1 MEETL
6 PRWDLPEVSFVPTDP
21 EAIKAEIVSRY
32 EAAAGR
38 TLATADP
45 IRIFLLS
52 VADEIIQQ
60 RVLIN
65 MAAQN
70 NLLSYATGE
79 YLDALGEYLLVSR
92 LPAAKA
98 VTNIRFTLSQALE
111 EVYIIPAG
119 TEVTNG
125 IVTFATDEELVI
137 AAGDLTGDVAA
148 SCTVPGVAGNGY
160 LPGQLTTIVRPMT
173 FVDMAENTNETYGG
187 ADAESDEDYAERIRL
202 APNAFS
208 VAGPIKAYIFYTKSV
223 SSAIIDVSVDS
234 PTPGVVNVYPL
245 LEGGVIPDQTLL
257 DKVLETLSDEDV
269 RPLTD
274 DVHAL
279 QAMAVPYTI
288 EVHYFIKNADKNKGT
303 AIQAAVTEAVEKYRL
318 WQQGKIGRDIVPDEL
333 VRAVM
338 NAGACRI
345 NNTQDHPFSPG
356 AFQELTKTQVA
367 QCDPETDVTVVFDG
381 YVEG

>member
-1 MEETL
+1 MAETL
-6 PRWDLPEVSFVPTDP
+6 PRWELPEVSFVDTDP
-21 EAIKAEIVSRY
+21 ENIKAEIITRY
-32 EAAAGR
+32 ETAAGR

-52 VADEIIQQ
+52 VADVIIQQ

-92 LPAAKA
+92 LPASPA
-98 VTNIRFTLSQALE
+98 VTNIRFTLSQALT
-111 EVYIIPAG
+111 EVYVIPAG
-119 TEVTNG
+119 TEITNG
-125 IVTFATDEELVI
+125 VVTFATDRELLI
-137 AAGDLTGDVAA
+137 DAGDLTGDVSA
-148 SCTVPGVAGNGY
+148 SCTVAGESGNGY

-173 FVDMAENTNETYGG
+173 FVASAENTNETYGG
-187 ADAESDEDYAERIRL
+187 ADVESDADYAERIRL

-245 LEGGVIPDQTLL
+245 LEGGVIPDTTLL
-257 DKVLETLSDEDV
+257 DRVLETLSADDV

-279 QAMAVPYTI
+279 QATAVPYTI
-288 EVHYFIKNADKNKGT
+288 NVRYFIKNADKNKAET
-303 AIQAAVTEAVEKYRL
+303 IRAAVAEAVENYRL
-318 WQQGKIGRDIVPDEL
+318 WQQGKIGRDIVPAEL

-338 NAGACRI
+338 NAGACRLD
-345 NNTQDHPFSPG
+345 NTLSPNTYT
-356 AFQELTKTQVA
+356 ELTKTQVA
-367 QCDPETDVTVVFDG
+367 QCDPDEDMTVTFG
-381 YVEG
+381 GFVEG

>member
-1 MEETL
+1 MAEKL
-6 PRWDLPEVSFVPTDP
+6 PRWDLPEVSFVETNP
-21 EAIKAEIVSRY
+21 ETIKAEIISRY
-32 EAAAGR
+32 ETAAGR

-45 IRIFLLS
+45 IRIFLLA
-52 VADEIIQQ
+52 VADELIQQ

-65 MAAQN
+65 MAAQS

-79 YLDALGEYLLVSR
+79 YLDALGEYLLVKR

-98 VTNIRFTLSQALE
+98 VTNIRFTLSQALT

-119 TEVTNG
+119 TEITNG
-125 IVTFATDEELVI
+125 VVTFATDEELLI
-137 AAGDLTGDVAA
+137 AAGDLTGDVSA
-148 SCTVPGVAGNGY
+148 SCTVAGESGNGY

-173 FVDMAENTNETYGG
+173 FVASAENTNETYGG
-187 ADAESDEDYAERIRL
+187 ADIESDEDYAERIRL

-245 LEGGVIPDQTLL
+245 LEGGVIPDETLL
-257 DKVLETLSDEDV
+257 EKVLEKLSDEDV

-279 QAMAVPYTI
+279 QATAVPYTI
-288 EVHYFIKNADKNKGT
+288 NVRYFIKNADKNKAET
-303 AIQAAVTEAVEKYRL
+303 IRAAVAEAVENYRI
-318 WQQGKIGRDIVPDEL
+318 WQQGKIGRDIVPAEL

-338 NAGACRI
+338 NAGACRLD
-345 NNTQDHPFSPG
+345 NTLSPNTYT
-356 AFQELTKTQVA
+356 ELTKTQVA
-367 QCDPETDVTVVFDG
+367 QCDVENVTVTFG
-381 YVEG
+381 GFVEG

>member
-1 MEETL
+1 MAETL
-6 PRWDLPEVSFVPTDP
+6 PRWDLPEVSFVETDP

-32 EAAAGR
+32 ENAAGR
-38 TLATADP
+38 TLANADP
-45 IRIFLLS
+45 IRIFLLA

-65 MAAQN
+65 MAAQS

-92 LPAAKA
+92 LPASKA

-111 EVYIIPAG
+111 EVYVIPAG
-119 TEVTNG
+119 TEITNG

-137 AAGDLTGDVAA
+137 AAGDLTGDVSA
-148 SCTVPGVAGNGY
+148 SCTVAGVAGNGY
-160 LPGQLTTIVRPMT
+160 LPGQISTIVRPMT
-173 FVDMAENTNETYGG
+173 FVDLAENTNATYGG
-187 ADAESDEDYAERIRL
+187 ADIESDEDYAERIRL

-208 VAGPIKAYIFYTKSV
+208 VAGPIKAYVFYTQSV

-257 DKVLETLSDEDV
+257 DKVLEKLSAEDV

-279 QAMAVPYTI
+279 QAEAVTYTI
-288 EVHYFIKNADKNKGT
+288 NVRYFIKNSDKNKAET
-303 AIQAAVTEAVEKYRL
+303 IRTNVAAAVENYRI
-318 WQQGKIGRDIVPDEL
+318 WQQGKIGRDIVPAEL

-338 NAGACRI
+338 NAGAARLD
-345 NNTQDHPFSPG
+345 NTLSPN
-356 AFQELTKTQVA
+356 AFRELTKTQVA
-367 QCDPETDVTVVFDG
+367 QCDKDEGVTVIFG
-381 YVEG
+381 GFVEG

>member
-1 MEETL
+1 MAETL
-6 PRWDLPEVSFVPTDP
+6 PRWDLPEVSFVETDP
-21 EAIKAEIVSRY
+21 EAIKAEIVSGY
-32 EAAAGR
+32 EAAAER

-52 VADEIIQQ
+52 VAAEIIQQ

-92 LPAAKA
+92 LPASKA

-111 EVYIIPAG
+111 EVYVIPAG
-119 TEVTNG
+119 TEITNG

-137 AAGDLTGDVAA
+137 AAGDLTGDVSA
-148 SCTVPGVAGNGY
+148 SCTVAGVAGNGY
-160 LPGQLTTIVRPMT
+160 LPGQISTIVRPLT
-173 FVDMAENTNETYGG
+173 FVDLAENTNATYGG
-187 ADAESDEDYAERIRL
+187 ADIESDEDYAERIRL

-208 VAGPIKAYIFYTKSV
+208 VAGPIKAYVFYTQSV

-257 DKVLETLSDEDV
+257 DKVLEKLSAEDV

-279 QAMAVPYTI
+279 QAEAVTYTI
-288 EVHYFIKNADKNKGT
+288 NVRYFIKNSDKNKAET
-303 AIQAAVTEAVEKYRL
+303 IRTNVAAAVENYRL
-318 WQQGKIGRDIVPDEL
+318 WQQGKIGRDIVPAEL

-338 NAGACRI
+338 NAGAARLD
-345 NNTQDHPFSPG
+345 NTLSPN
-356 AFQELTKTQVA
+356 AFRELTKTQVA
-367 QCDPETDVTVVFDG
+367 QCDKDEGVTVTFG
-381 YVEG
+381 GFVEG

>member
-1 MEETL
+1 MAETL
-6 PRWDLPEVSFVPTDP
+6 PRWDLPEVSFVETDP

-32 EAAAGR
+32 ENAAGR

-45 IRIFLLS
+45 IRIFLLA

-65 MAAQN
+65 MAAQS

-92 LPAAKA
+92 LPASKS

-111 EVYIIPAG
+111 EVYVIPAG
-119 TEVTNG
+119 TEITNG

-137 AAGDLTGDVAA
+137 AAGDLTGDVSA
-148 SCTVPGVAGNGY
+148 SCTVAGVAGNGY
-160 LPGQLTTIVRPMT
+160 LPGQISTIVRPMT
-173 FVDMAENTNETYGG
+173 FVDLAENTNATYGG
-187 ADAESDEDYAERIRL
+187 ADIESDEDYAERIRL

-208 VAGPIKAYIFYTKSV
+208 VAGPIKAYVFYTQSV

-257 DKVLETLSDEDV
+257 DKVLEKLSAEDV

-274 DVHAL
+274 DVYAL
-279 QAMAVPYTI
+279 QAEAVTYTI
-288 EVHYFIKNADKNKGT
+288 NVRYFIKNSDKNKAET
-303 AIQAAVTEAVEKYRL
+303 IRANVAAAVENYRL
-318 WQQGKIGRDIVPDEL
+318 WQQGKIGRDIVPAEL

-338 NAGACRI
+338 NAGAARLD
-345 NNTQDHPFSPG
+345 NTLSPN
-356 AFQELTKTQVA
+356 AFRELTKTQVA
-367 QCDPETDVTVVFDG
+367 QCDKDEGVTVTFG
-381 YVEG
+381 GFVEG

>member
-1 MEETL
+1 MADTL
-6 PRWDLPEVSFVPTDP
+6 PRWDLPEVSFVETDP

-32 EAAAGR
+32 ENAAGR

-45 IRIFLLS
+45 IRIFLLA

-65 MAAQN
+65 MAAQS

-92 LPAAKA
+92 LPASKA

-111 EVYIIPAG
+111 EVYVIPAG
-119 TEVTNG
+119 TEITNG

-137 AAGDLTGDVAA
+137 AAGDLTGDVSA
-148 SCTVPGVAGNGY
+148 SCTVAGVAGNGY
-160 LPGQLTTIVRPMT
+160 LPGQISTIVRPMT
-173 FVDMAENTNETYGG
+173 FVDLAENTNATYGG
-187 ADAESDEDYAERIRL
+187 ADIESDADYAERIRL

-208 VAGPIKAYIFYTKSV
+208 VAGPIKAYIFYTQSV

-257 DKVLETLSDEDV
+257 DKVLEKLSAEDV

-279 QAMAVPYTI
+279 QAEAVTYTI
-288 EVHYFIKNADKNKGT
+288 NVRYFIKNSDKNKAET
-303 AIQAAVTEAVEKYRL
+303 IRANVAAAVENYRL
-318 WQQGKIGRDIVPDEL
+318 WQQGKIGRDIVPAEL

-338 NAGACRI
+338 NAGAARLD
-345 NNTQDHPFSPG
+345 NTLSPN
-356 AFQELTKTQVA
+356 AFRELTKTQVA
-367 QCDPETDVTVVFDG
+367 QCDKDEGVTVTFG
-381 YVEG
+381 GFVEG

>member
-1 MEETL
+1 MAETL
-6 PRWDLPEVSFVPTDP
+6 PRWDLPEVNFVSTDP
-21 EAIKAEIVSRY
+21 ESVKAEIIARY
-32 EAAAGR
+32 ETKAGR
-38 TLATADP
+38 KLSTADP
-45 IRIFLLS
+45 VRIFLLS
-52 VADEIIQQ
+52 VADELIQQ

-79 YLDALGEYLLVSR
+79 FLDALGEYLSVSR
-92 LPAAKA
+92 LPASKA
-98 VTNIRFTLSQALE
+98 VATIRFKLSQALE
-111 EVYIIPAG
+111 ELYIIPEG

-125 IVTFATDEELVI
+125 IVTFATDEELI
-137 AAGDLTGDVAA
+137 IPAGDLTGDVAA
-148 SCTVPGVAGNGY
+148 SCTVPGVVGNGY
-160 LPGQLTTIVRPMT
+160 LPGQITTIVRPQT
-173 FVDMAENTNETYGG
+173 FLEEAENVNESYGG
-187 ADAESDEDYAERIRL
+187 SDAESDEDYAERIKL

-208 VAGPIKAYIFYTKSV
+208 VAGPVKAYIFYTKSV

-257 DKVLETLSDEDV
+257 DKVLETLRDEDV

-279 QAMAVPYTI
+279 QATSVSYTI
-288 EVHYFIKNADKNKGT
+288 DVHYSIKLSDKNKGA
-303 AIQAAVTEAVEKYRL
+303 AIQQAVLDAVENYRL

-345 NNTQDHPFSPG
+345 NDTQEHPLLPS
-356 AFQELTKTQVA
+356 ALQVLTKTQVA
-367 QCDPETDVTVVFDG
+367 QCDPETDVSVVFDG

>member
-1 MEETL
+1 MAETL
-6 PRWDLPEVSFVPTDP
+6 PRWDLPEVSFVETDP

-32 EAAAGR
+32 ENAAGR

-45 IRIFLLS
+45 IRIFLLA

-65 MAAQN
+65 MAAQS

-92 LPAAKA
+92 LPASKA

-111 EVYIIPAG
+111 EVYVIPAG
-119 TEVTNG
+119 TEITNG

-137 AAGDLTGDVAA
+137 AAGDLTGDVSA
-148 SCTVPGVAGNGY
+148 SCTVAGVAGNGY
-160 LPGQLTTIVRPMT
+160 LPGQISTIVRPMT
-173 FVDMAENTNETYGG
+173 FVDLAENTNATYGG
-187 ADAESDEDYAERIRL
+187 ADIESDEDYAERIRL

-208 VAGPIKAYIFYTKSV
+208 VAGPIKAYVFYTQSV

-257 DKVLETLSDEDV
+257 DKVLEKLSAEDV

-279 QAMAVPYTI
+279 QAEAVTYTI
-288 EVHYFIKNADKNKGT
+288 NVRYFIKNSDKNKAET
-303 AIQAAVTEAVEKYRL
+303 IRANVAAAVENYRL
-318 WQQGKIGRDIVPDEL
+318 WQQGKIGRDIVPAEL

-338 NAGACRI
+338 NAGAARLD
-345 NNTQDHPFSPG
+345 NTLSPN
-356 AFQELTKTQVA
+356 AFRELTKAQVA
-367 QCDPETDVTVVFDG
+367 QCDKDEGVTVTFG
-381 YVEG
+381 GFVEG

>member
-1 MEETL
+1 MAETL
-6 PRWDLPEVSFVPTDP
+6 PRWDLPEVSFVETNP

-32 EAAAGR
+32 ENAAGR

-45 IRIFLLS
+45 IRIFLLA

-65 MAAQN
+65 MAAQS

-79 YLDALGEYLLVSR
+79 FLDALGEYLLVSR
-92 LPAAKA
+92 LPASPA

-111 EVYIIPAG
+111 EVYVIPAG
-119 TEVTNG
+119 TEITNG

-137 AAGDLTGDVAA
+137 AAGDLTGDVSA
-148 SCTVPGVAGNGY
+148 SCTVAGVAGNGY
-160 LPGQLTTIVRPMT
+160 LPGQISTIVRPMT
-173 FVDMAENTNETYGG
+173 FVDLAENTNATYGG
-187 ADAESDEDYAERIRL
+187 ADIESDEDYAERIRL

-257 DKVLETLSDEDV
+257 EKVLEKLSDEDV

-279 QAMAVPYTI
+279 QAEAVTYTI
-288 EVHYFIKNADKNKGT
+288 NVRYFIKNSDKNKAET
-303 AIQAAVTEAVEKYRL
+303 IRANVAAAVENYRL
-318 WQQGKIGRDIVPDEL
+318 WQQGKIGRDIVPAEL

-338 NAGACRI
+338 NAGAARLD
-345 NNTQDHPFSPG
+345 NTLSPN
-356 AFQELTKTQVA
+356 AFRELTKTQVA
-367 QCDPETDVTVVFDG
+367 QCDKDEGVTVIFG
-381 YVEG
+381 GFVEG

>member
-1 MEETL
+1 MAETL
-6 PRWDLPEVSFVPTDP
+6 PRWDLPEVSFVETDP

-32 EAAAGR
+32 ENAAGR

-45 IRIFLLS
+45 IRIFLLA

-65 MAAQN
+65 MAAQS

-92 LPAAKA
+92 LPASKA

-111 EVYIIPAG
+111 EVYVIPAG
-119 TEVTNG
+119 TEITNG

-137 AAGDLTGDVAA
+137 AAGDLTGDVSA
-148 SCTVPGVAGNGY
+148 SCTVAGVAGNGY
-160 LPGQLTTIVRPMT
+160 LPGQISTIVRPMT
-173 FVDMAENTNETYGG
+173 FVDLAENTNATYGG
-187 ADAESDEDYAERIRL
+187 ADIESDEDYAERIRL

-208 VAGPIKAYIFYTKSV
+208 VAGPIKAYVFYTQSV

-257 DKVLETLSDEDV
+257 DKVLEKLSAEDV

-279 QAMAVPYTI
+279 QAEAVTYTI
-288 EVHYFIKNADKNKGT
+288 NVRYFIKNSDKNKAET
-303 AIQAAVTEAVEKYRL
+303 IRTNVAAAVENYRL
-318 WQQGKIGRDIVPDEL
+318 WQQGKIGRDIVPAEL

-338 NAGACRI
+338 NAGAARLD
-345 NNTQDHPFSPG
+345 NTLSPN
-356 AFQELTKTQVA
+356 AFRELTKTQVA
-367 QCDPETDVTVVFDG
+367 QCDKDEGVTVTFG
-381 YVEG
+381 GFVEG

>member
-1 MEETL
+1 MAETL
-6 PRWDLPEVSFVPTDP
+6 PRWDLPEVSFVETDP

-32 EAAAGR
+32 ENAAGR

-45 IRIFLLS
+45 IRIFLLA

-65 MAAQN
+65 MAAQS

-79 YLDALGEYLLVSR
+79 YLDALGEYLLVLR
-92 LPAAKA
+92 LPASKA

-111 EVYIIPAG
+111 EVYVIPAG
-119 TEVTNG
+119 TEITNG

-137 AAGDLTGDVAA
+137 AAGDFTGDVSA
-148 SCTVPGVAGNGY
+148 SCTVAGVAGNGY
-160 LPGQLTTIVRPMT
+160 LPGQISTIVRPMT
-173 FVDMAENTNETYGG
+173 FVDLAENTNATYGG
-187 ADAESDEDYAERIRL
+187 ADIESDEDYAERIRL

-208 VAGPIKAYIFYTKSV
+208 VAGPIKAYVFYTQSV

-257 DKVLETLSDEDV
+257 DKVLEKLSAEDV

-279 QAMAVPYTI
+279 QAEAVTYTI
-288 EVHYFIKNADKNKGT
+288 NVRYFIKNSDKNKAET
-303 AIQAAVTEAVEKYRL
+303 IRANVAAAVENYRL
-318 WQQGKIGRDIVPDEL
+318 WQQGKIGRDIVPAEL

-338 NAGACRI
+338 NAGAARLD
-345 NNTQDHPFSPG
+345 NTLSPN
-356 AFQELTKTQVA
+356 AFRELTKTQVA
-367 QCDPETDVTVVFDG
+367 QCDKDEGVTVTFG
-381 YVEG
+381 GFVEG